1 VGVLG
6 GGQARSATARAG
18 CFGPGAEPP
27 CTLAECMDA
36 FSEEEPLD
44 GDEKYFCEKCNTH
57 QPATKWLR
65 VHQYPKVCTR
75 PTVTAVWY

>member
-1 VGVLG
+1 
-6 GGQARSATARAG
+6 
-18 CFGPGAEPP
+18 
-27 CTLAECMDA
+27 MDA